1 METQQTSSITRS
13 MPAPPKTTTGQLS
26 ADLKGGSHMNGVT
39 VAPAVASEAFDEV
52 AFLIDDGNFLEEPP
66 LCNDNDQ
73 DYDIAGSQNDL
84 DLTLQLDS
92 PYESSW
98 YCFRLLFLFS
108 LFSLFFLLWFGFVIT
123 HHMLFLF
130 VDCVFLYHCHRYS
143 HANYRQYM
151 NQMPSAPWGV
161 PLHCDLKRLQ
171 TPTGIIRVLLVVSW
185 MACV

>member
-26 ADLKGGSHMNGVT
+26 ADIKGGSHMNGVT

-52 AFLIDDGNFLEEPP
+52 AFLIDDSNFLEEPP

-98 YCFRLLFLFS
+98 YCFRLLFFFS
-108 LFSLFFLLWFGFVIT
+108 LFSLFFLL
-123 HHMLFLF
+123 
-130 VDCVFLYHCHRYS
+130 
-143 HANYRQYM
+143 
-151 NQMPSAPWGV
+151 
-161 PLHCDLKRLQ
+161 
-171 TPTGIIRVLLVVSW
+171 
-185 MACV
+185 